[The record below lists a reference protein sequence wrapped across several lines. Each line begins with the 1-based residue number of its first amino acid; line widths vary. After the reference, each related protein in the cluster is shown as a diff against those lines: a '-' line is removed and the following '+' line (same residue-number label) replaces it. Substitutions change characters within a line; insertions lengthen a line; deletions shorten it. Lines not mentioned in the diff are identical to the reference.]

1 MNVDL
6 TVGGVGV
13 SQINDTMGV
22 IQESLRWVPKT
33 LYLGQVYTHLTLG
46 APFSVSHTLGV
57 IPDEVSVFPRGN
69 VTVWATAG
77 DRELWT
83 VSQVT
88 LRASTAGVP
97 VGIAVHKF

>member
-6 TVGGVGV
+6 TVGGLGV

-22 IQESLRWVPKT
+22 IQETFRWVPKT
-33 LYLGQVYTHLTLG
+33 LYLELVYTHLTIG
-46 APFSVSHTLGV
+46 EPFNVPHTLGV

-69 VTVWATAG
+69 VAGWATEG
-77 DRELWT
+77 DRALWT

-88 LRASTAGVP
+88 LRADAAGVP